1 LLRSAVSRATAVV
14 ICAAAA
20 AVSVAVSDAAADE
33 LRLDRPH
40 LVIPRV
46 PRPPTLE
53 EFLDMEPPSD
63 LVEHLAL
70 AEGMIQQN
78 PIDGEPASQRTEIYL
93 GYDEINMY
101 VIFVAFDDE
110 PEKVRAHM
118 SPRENF
124 FGDDTVEVQFDT
136 YRDERRAFSF
146 LTNPFGNQWD
156 AIWTEG
162 RGFDM
167 SWSTVWES
175 RGERTDRGYVVWMAI
190 PFKSLRFQPTQG
202 VQEWGIVFV
211 RDIPRNNEVSFW
223 PRISKRIQGRL
234 NQEATASGMV
244 GVAPGRNL
252 WLIPYATARRY
263 RVRDEESEQFEREG
277 SDPQAGLDVKWVI
290 RDTVTAD
297 LAINPDF
304 GQIESDR
311 PQVTANQRFEVFFPE
326 TRPFFLEYAD
336 LFRTPVN
343 LVFTRRINDPKLGGR
358 VTGRVGKYAF
368 GAFAMNDE
376 TPDEKIDDPDLLRG
390 EKALHSVLRFNRDLF
405 GQSRIGLI
413 YTGRD
418 LADSYNRVGGID
430 GRFKL
435 GPNWETQFQWVTSST
450 RTLAT
455 EEEPVAQ
462 ELSDPAYDVAFN
474 RSGLHF
480 DAHIHFID
488 IGEEFRSQ
496 AGFVPR
502 TDVRDRHA
510 QLNYTFRPDE
520 GKLVSWGPRL
530 FLLHVEDHDGL
541 RLDSMIT
548 PSFQWEFYGQTFL
561 RVFVVDANERLRVDD
576 ADGLTEDTDFSTDR
590 IGGSFNT
597 HWFDPVE
604 LHVEYTVG
612 DASNLVQPEGEPPA
626 PADITSGGV
635 RLNLWPLTKLRVDV
649 EYLLTE
655 LDDDATGERI
665 FKDEIFRTRWNWQFN
680 SKLSLR
686 AILRY
691 DSTKTNPAL
700 TNPDSLPR
708 RRNFNGDLL
717 VTYLVNPWTA
727 FYLGY
732 NSNYRNEDVVDAG
745 MGNEIT
751 RTSLNDSRQLFVKL
765 TYLFRP

>member
-1 LLRSAVSRATAVV
+1 LLRSAVSRATAAL

-20 AVSVAVSDAAADE
+20 AVSLAVSDAAADE
-33 LRLDRPH
+33 LRLERPH

-53 EFLDMEPPSD
+53 DFLDMEPPAD

-70 AEGMIQQN
+70 AKGMIQRD
-78 PIDGEPASQRTEIYL
+78 PIDGEPASQRTKIYL
-93 GYDEINMY
+93 GYDEVNMY
-101 VIFVAFDDE
+101 VIFVAFDDQ

-167 SWSTVWES
+167 SWSTVWDS

-190 PFKSLRFQPTQG
+190 PFKSLRFQPTKG

-244 GVAPGRNL
+244 DVAPGRNL

-263 RVRDEESEQFEREG
+263 RVLDGDSQQFEREG

-304 GQIESDR
+304 GQIESDQ
-311 PQVTANQRFEVFFPE
+311 PQVTVNQRFEVFFPE

-368 GAFAMNDE
+368 GAFVMNDE
-376 TPDEKIDDPDLLRG
+376 TPDEKIDDPDLFRG
-390 EKALHSVLRFNRDLF
+390 EKALYTVLRFNRDLF

-418 LADSYNRVGGID
+418 LADGYNRVGGID

-435 GPNWETQFQWVTSST
+435 GPNWEMPFQLVSSST

-455 EEEPVAQ
+455 EEEPAE

-480 DAHIHFID
+480 DAHIHFVD

-502 TDVRDRHA
+502 TDFRDRHA

-541 RLDSMIT
+541 RLDSIVM
-548 PSFQWEFYGQTFL
+548 PSFLWELYGQTFF
-561 RVFVVDANERLRVDD
+561 RVFVRESNERLRVDD
-576 ADGLTEDTDFSTDR
+576 ADGLIEDTDFSTDR
-590 IGGSFNT
+590 LGGSFNT
-597 HWFDPVE
+597 HWF
-604 LHVEYTVG
+604 
-612 DASNLVQPEGEPPA
+612 PPA
-626 PADITSGGV
+626 TPSTSC
-635 RLNLWPLTKLRVDV
+635 
-649 EYLLTE
+649 
-655 LDDDATGERI
+655 
-665 FKDEIFRTRWNWQFN
+665 
-680 SKLSLR
+680 SLR
-686 AILRY
+686 A
-691 DSTKTNPAL
+691 N
-700 TNPDSLPR
+700 R
-708 RRNFNGDLL
+708 RRRP
-717 VTYLVNPWTA
+717 TSPA
-727 FYLGY
+727 
-732 NSNYRNEDVVDAG
+732 DVYAC
-745 MGNEIT
+745 
-751 RTSLNDSRQLFVKL
+751 TSGR
-765 TYLFRP
+765 